1 MNSVVIGL
9 CVYNSANGLP
19 SVLKNI
25 DKIKKYKLFT
35 DIKIIACYDNSDDD
49 SLDILNSYEYKKETA
64 AEISE
69 TKTKNIEIIKNE
81 CRISDARTESI
92 AFARNKILER
102 IREKYSN
109 YEYFIM
115 MDTNEYSCIG
125 DINVNVLEEVIKRK
139 DEWDSLSFDREAG
152 YYDIWALSFDP
163 FLYSVYHF
171 DNFDKI
177 NKTMRDAF
185 TELLNGYKNNKPDE
199 YIDVYSAFNGC
210 AIYKTEVFLDCS
222 YSSNIQ
228 FKRFPKDILKK
239 QIDACGCKLL
249 PILSY
254 DCEHRAFHMEAKQKN
269 NAKIKICTKSLF
281 SKLSIPQKLR
291 GPA

>member
-1 MNSVVIGL
+1 MDCVVICL
-9 CVYNSANGLP
+9 CVYNSAKGLP

-25 DKIKKYKLFT
+25 DKIKNHKLFT
-35 DIKIIACYDNSDDD
+35 DIKIVACYDNSDDN
-49 SLDILNSYEYKKETA
+49 SLDILTSYENEN
-64 AEISE
+64 E
-69 TKTKNIEIIKNE
+69 NIEIIKNE
-81 CRISDARTESI
+81 CRISDARTENI
-92 AFARNKILER
+92 AFARNQILER

-125 DINVNVLEEVIKRK
+125 DINVNVLEDVIKRK
-139 DEWDSLSFDREAG
+139 DEWDSISFDREAG
-152 YYDIWALSFDP
+152 YYDIWALSFEP
-163 FLYSVYHF
+163 FIYSVYHF

-185 TELLNGYKNNKPDE
+185 TVILDEYKNNKPDE

-210 AIYKTEVFLDCS
+210 AIYKTALFLDCS

-239 QIDACGCKLL
+239 QLDACGCKLL
-249 PILSY
+249 HILSY

-269 NAKIKICTKSLF
+269 NAKIKICMKSLF
-281 SKLSIPQKLR
+281 SKLPKRPRLR